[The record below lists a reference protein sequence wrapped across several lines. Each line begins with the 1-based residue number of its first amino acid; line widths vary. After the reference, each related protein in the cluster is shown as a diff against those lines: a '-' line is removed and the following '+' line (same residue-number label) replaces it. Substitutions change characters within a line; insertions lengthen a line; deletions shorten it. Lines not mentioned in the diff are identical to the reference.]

1 MCWGIST
8 SPPPSPGCQHFF
20 STQRRPVKG
29 AGCQAA
35 VPNPFAIP
43 SVSNQPDTHP
53 MGLSQ
58 TRDTDLVLHPCRG
71 YPYLQHPCRTPSWQ
85 GAAAPP
91 PAPPA
96 ACRSRGMG
104 RGAGIA
110 RGQQGED
117 PAHGHPSRTNSKSSS
132 LGASESTPAAGSGR
146 GWWQLA
152 CAQPLR
158 SQSCRRGFSL
168 KKKKTERK
176 RKKKKDTEEQKI
188 PSPHSS
194 L

>member
-8 SPPPSPGCQHFF
+8 SPPPSPGCQRFF

-29 AGCQAA
+29 VGCQAA

-53 MGLSQ
+53 TGLSQ

-71 YPYLQHPCRTPSWQ
+71 YPHLQHPCRTPSWQ
-85 GAAAPP
+85 GAAALP

-104 RGAGIA
+104 
-110 RGQQGED
+110 
-117 PAHGHPSRTNSKSSS
+117 
-132 LGASESTPAAGSGR
+132 
-146 GWWQLA
+146 
-152 CAQPLR
+152 
-158 SQSCRRGFSL
+158 
-168 KKKKTERK
+168 
-176 RKKKKDTEEQKI
+176 EEQG
-188 PSPHSS
+188 
-194 L
+194 